1 MSFEDLFAHYGA
13 GDVDIEGDS
22 SAVTIPSK
30 HKEPETFGLVSYDY
44 GEAMPLNAS
53 KESVSGSEQN
63 RRDNTSDSDDSVDM
77 GLDSTPSRSPSNL
90 VSPRNTEVQ
99 SSDEVMS
106 DTTPTTTPSGTFFL
120 AKTNYSSWRE
130 EYPLN
135 GSQVSSRVLE
145 TVEKFTKLRKTGG
158 NINRDLRRQKKFK
171 NPQYLEHLIQT
182 NGLLE
187 TGSNFRKN
195 KYNPNRWE
203 EDPKNFF
210 DALGQAQS
218 DLMDKEK
225 KEQEKEQSR
234 KENDR
239 KRPPQHRDDNRNN
252 KRYK

>member
-1 MSFEDLFAHYGA
+1 MSFEDLFAHYGG

-44 GEAMPLNAS
+44 NEALPLNAS

-63 RRDNTSDSDDSVDM
+63 RRDNTSDSDDSVGM

-90 VSPRNTEVQ
+90 VSPRNNEVQ

-106 DTTPTTTPSGTFFL
+106 DTTPTTPSGTFFL

-135 GSQVSSRVLE
+135 GSQVSPRVLE

-158 NINRDLRRQKKFK
+158 NINRDLRRQKKVQESSIFRTPYSNK
-171 NPQYLEHLIQT
+171 WLIGNWLEL
-182 NGLLE
+182 
-187 TGSNFRKN
+187 S
-195 KYNPNRWE
+195 
-203 EDPKNFF
+203 
-210 DALGQAQS
+210 
-218 DLMDKEK
+218 
-225 KEQEKEQSR
+225 
-234 KENDR
+234 
-239 KRPPQHRDDNRNN
+239 KR
-252 KRYK
+252 

>member
-1 MSFEDLFAHYGA
+1 MSFEDLFAHYGG

-44 GEAMPLNAS
+44 NEAMPLNAS

-63 RRDNTSDSDDSVDM
+63 RRDNTSDSDDSVGM

-90 VSPRNTEVQ
+90 VSPRNNEIQ

-106 DTTPTTTPSGTFFL
+106 DTTPTTPSGTFFL
-120 AKTNYSSWRE
+120 AKTNYSNWRE

-135 GSQVSSRVLE
+135 GSQVSPRVLE
-145 TVEKFTKLRKTGG
+145 TVEKFTQLRKTGG

-187 TGSNFRKN
+187 TGSNFRKD

-203 EDPKNFF
+203 ETSFY

-218 DLMDKEK
+218 KLMDEERQ
-225 KEQEKEQSR
+225 KEQEKEQFR

>member
-1 MSFEDLFAHYGA
+1 LLTMVVVMRILKGIAQLSQF
-13 GDVDIEGDS
+13 
-22 SAVTIPSK
+22 PQK
-30 HKEPETFGLVSYDY
+30 NKEPETFGLVSYDY
-44 GEAMPLNAS
+44 NEAMPLNAS
-53 KESVSGSEQN
+53 KESVSGSEPN
-63 RRDNTSDSDDSVDM
+63 RRDNISDDSDDSVGM
-77 GLDSTPSRSPSNL
+77 GLESTPSRSPSNL
-90 VSPRNTEVQ
+90 VSPSNDEIQ

-106 DTTPTTTPSGTFFL
+106 DNTPTTPSGTFFL
-120 AKTNYSSWRE
+120 TKTNYSSWRE

-135 GSQVSSRVLE
+135 GSQVSPRVLE

-187 TGSNFRKN
+187 TGSNFRKD

-203 EDPKNFF
+203 ETSFY
-210 DALGQAQS
+210 DALGKAQS
-218 DLMDKEK
+218 DLMDEERRKE
-225 KEQEKEQSR
+225 EKEQLR